1 MYNNIIV
8 ALSLE
13 HGISDLAL
21 EAARTLVSEGG
32 TITAAHVQEP
42 PSGLIMAYLE
52 EDVVEKS
59 HVKAETQ
66 LDGRVHDFAGVKT
79 VLLQGQSDGRV
90 ITEYANTHDADCI
103 VIASHKPGLKD
114 FFLGSTA
121 ARVVR
126 HAHCTVHVLRV
137 HKTDRG

>member
-21 EAARTLVSEGG
+21 SAARALLSEGG
-32 TITAAHVQEP
+32 KITTVHVYEP
-42 PSGLIMAYLE
+42 PNSSVLAYLE
-52 EDVVEKS
+52 EDAVEKARLKAKAS
-59 HVKAETQ
+59 LAERVKDEI
-66 LDGRVHDFAGVKT
+66 DVSPI
-79 VLLQGQSDGRV
+79 LLKGQSAGRTV
-90 ITEYANTHDADCI
+90 TEYANTHGADCI

-114 FFLGSTA
+114 YFLGSTA

-137 HKTDRG
+137 

>member
-21 EAARTLVSEGG
+21 SAARTLVSEGG
-32 TITAAHVQEP
+32 KITVVHVYEP
-42 PSGLIMAYLE
+42 PNSSVLAYLE
-52 EDVVEKS
+52 DDAVEKS
-59 HVKAETQ
+59 HLKAKARLAERVKDEVGISA
-66 LDGRVHDFAGVKT
+66 
-79 VLLQGQSDGRV
+79 VLLKGQSAGRT
-90 ITEYANTHDADCI
+90 ITEYANTHGADCI
-103 VIASHKPGLKD
+103 VIASHQPGMKD

-137 HKTDRG
+137 CTD

>member
-1 MYNNIIV
+1 MYHNIIV

-21 EAARTLVSEGG
+21 SAARALVSEGG
-32 TITAAHVQEP
+32 KVTAVHVYEP
-42 PSGLIMAYLE
+42 PNSSILVYLE
-52 EDVVEKS
+52 EDADEKGRLKAKA
-59 HVKAETQ
+59 HLAERVKDE
-66 LDGRVHDFAGVKT
+66 VGVSAI
-79 VLLQGQSDGRV
+79 LLKGQSAGRT
-90 ITEYANTHDADCI
+90 ITEYANTHGADCI
-103 VIASHKPGLKD
+103 VIASHQPGMKD

-137 HKTDRG
+137 

>member
-21 EAARTLVSEGG
+21 SAARAMVSEGG
-32 TITAAHVQEP
+32 KITTVHVYEP
-42 PSGLIMAYLE
+42 PNSSVLAFLE
-52 EDVVEKS
+52 EGAVEKS
-59 HVKAETQ
+59 HEKAKARLAERVKDEE
-66 LDGRVHDFAGVKT
+66 GVSP
-79 VLLQGQSDGRV
+79 VLLQGQSAGRV
-90 ITEYANTHDADCI
+90 ITEYANTHEADCI
-103 VIASHKPGLKD
+103 VIASHQPGVKD

-137 HKTDRG
+137 